1 MSWHNLESAHVD
13 VDGCGGCG
21 NGRHG
26 PLDACALG
34 KDEKMTHDP
43 LKRCWWAVGKEPFYV
58 AYHDNEWGVPVH
70 DDQKHLEMLILE
82 GAQAGL
88 SWETILK
95 RREGY
100 RQAFLGFAPE
110 KVALMGDEALEA
122 LRENPA
128 IIRNRLK
135 IYAARQNARVFLE
148 IQKEAGSFDAYL
160 WSFVGGKPLQGRPQ
174 SMADVPSTSKES
186 DALSKDLKKRGMSF
200 VGSTII
206 YAYMQA
212 VGLVNDHTADCFC
225 VARLKE

>member
-1 MSWHNLESAHVD
+1 
-13 VDGCGGCG
+13 
-21 NGRHG
+21 
-26 PLDACALG
+26 
-34 KDEKMTHDP
+34 MTHDP
-43 LKRCWWAVGKEPFYV
+43 LKRCAWAVGKEPFYV
-58 AYHDNEWGVPVH
+58 AYHDDEWGVPVH
-70 DDQKHLEMLILE
+70 DDQKHFEMLILE

-110 KVALMGDEALEA
+110 KVALMGDEALET

-135 IYAARQNARVFLE
+135 INAARQNARVFLE

-160 WSFVGGKPLQGRPQ
+160 WSFVDGNPLQGRRKT
-174 SMADVPSTSKES
+174 MADVPATTKES

-200 VGSTII
+200 VGSTIM

-225 VARLKE
+225 YARLKG